1 MTHLT
6 SHNES
11 RHDAANFPRRPIFQR
26 PDEVL
31 ADPRMST
38 DEKRALLAS
47 WASDVHAVPGLP
59 SMRQL
64 EDGSLVDVDEI
75 LAALKALDASDD
87 ADAFVTQPAGLW
99 RNPPSRRSRPTFRNW
114 TRILHRRRRD
124 DDDDPP
130 PCTAYAAIP
139 PKTGGGGA
147 LAYAD
152 SALA

>member
-6 SHNES
+6 SHDES
-11 RHDAANFPRRPIFQR
+11 RRDAANFPRHPVFQR

-38 DEKRALLAS
+38 DEKRTLLAS
-47 WASDVHAVPGLP
+47 WASDVHAITGLP

-75 LAALKALDASDD
+75 LHALKALDASDD
-87 ADAFVTQPAGLW
+87 ADASITQPTGLW
-99 RNPPSRRSRPTFRNW
+99 RKPPIRRSRPAFRNW

-130 PCTAYAAIP
+130 PCPAYAAIP
-139 PKTGGGGA
+139 PKFGGGGA
-147 LAYAD
+147 FAHQD
-152 SALA
+152 PALA

>member
-6 SHNES
+6 SHDES
-11 RHDAANFPRRPIFQR
+11 RHDAANFPRHPIFQR

-47 WASDVHAVPGLP
+47 WASDARGVPGLP

-75 LAALKALDASDD
+75 LHALKALDASDD
-87 ADAFVTQPAGLW
+87 ADASITHPTGLW
-99 RNPPSRRSRPTFRNW
+99 RKPPSRRSRPAFRN
-114 TRILHRRRRD
+114 
-124 DDDDPP
+124 
-130 PCTAYAAIP
+130 
-139 PKTGGGGA
+139 
-147 LAYAD
+147 
-152 SALA
+152 